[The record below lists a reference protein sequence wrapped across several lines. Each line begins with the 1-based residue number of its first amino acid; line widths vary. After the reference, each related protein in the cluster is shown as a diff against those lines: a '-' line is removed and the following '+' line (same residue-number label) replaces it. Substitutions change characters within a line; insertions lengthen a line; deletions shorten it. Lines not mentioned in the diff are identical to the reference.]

1 MIFYISIQKMLHMGD
16 KQRRLT
22 PDTTLA
28 NHFANE
34 FGYLFYLFIYLFSQS
49 QNLTQHEQK
58 VLIKL

>member
-1 MIFYISIQKMLHMGD
+1 MWD

-22 PDTTLA
+22 QDTTLA